1 MFTSFGNIF
10 GPVGVLGNCVISP
23 SFQILPITVDI
34 CVPNIIAGGAPNFL
48 VSVSVA
54 NIVRDP

>member
-23 SFQILPITVDI
+23 SFQIVPITVDL
-34 CVPNIIAGGAPNFL
+34 CVPNIIDGGIPNFL
-48 VSVSVA
+48 VSVSVPH
-54 NIVRDP
+54 IVSSS